1 MAKDSSHASSPRG
14 AAPRKSLLGKKIGMT
29 QVYTEAGERV
39 PVTVLQ
45 AGPCTVLQ
53 VKSLERDGYAAV
65 QVGFDETRK
74 PRKRPQQAYLEKIGV
89 SPQRFV
95 REIPFVEPS
104 GLMASEE
111 AESAKE
117 EDSGEKKDEVE
128 GDGGGGLAGGGAVVP
143 GARVGVGVFKDVKRV
158 DVRGVTKGRGF
169 AGVIRRYHFNAGPKS
184 HGTKN
189 IREPGSTGM
198 HTDPGRV
205 HKGKKMPGHLGA
217 ALRKARN
224 LAVMR
229 IEEAENLLLVQG
241 SVPGPNGGYVY
252 IEESLRKD

>member
-1 MAKDSSHASSPRG
+1 MAKATETDKKRTK
-14 AAPRKSLLGKKIGMT
+14 APRRSLLGRKIGMT
-29 QVYTEAGERV
+29 QLYTESGHWV

-53 VKSLERDGYAAV
+53 VKSLDRDGYTAV
-65 QVGFDETRK
+65 QVGFHETSK
-74 PRKRPQQAYLEKIGV
+74 PRRKPQQAYLEKIGV

-95 REIPFVEPS
+95 REIPFVEP
-104 GLMASEE
+104 E
-111 AESAKE
+111 ALIDGGKKKGG
-117 EDSGEKKDEVE
+117 EDAG
-128 GDGGGGLAGGGAVVP
+128 GDGETGSQEGGVAP
-143 GARVGVGVFKDVKRV
+143 GARLGVGVFKDVKWV
-158 DVRGVTKGRGF
+158 DVRGITKGRGF
-169 AGVIRRYHFNAGPKS
+169 AGVIRRYGFNAGPKS

-205 HKGKKMPGHLGA
+205 HRGKKMPGHLGA
-217 ALRKARN
+217 VRRKARN

-229 IEEAENLLLVQG
+229 IEEPENLLLVKG

-252 IEESLRKD
+252 IEESLRKK

>member
-1 MAKDSSHASSPRG
+1 MCAQAKSDHGSKKPRR
-14 AAPRKSLLGKKIGMT
+14 ALLGKKIGMT
-29 QVYTEAGERV
+29 QAYSEGGEWV
-39 PVTVLQ
+39 PVTVIQ

-53 VKSLERDGYAAV
+53 VKTEKSDGYTAV
-65 QVGFDETRK
+65 QLGFDETKK

-95 REIPFVEPS
+95 KEVPLADPKAFAGKTSSDV
-104 GLMASEE
+104 ASADGG
-111 AESAKE
+111 AEG
-117 EDSGEKKDEVE
+117 SGE
-128 GDGGGGLAGGGAVVP
+128 GDAAGPSAGATL
-143 GARVGVGVFKDVKRV
+143 GVTLFKDVKSV
-158 DVRGVTKGRGF
+158 DIRGVTKGRGF

-205 HKGKKMPGHLGA
+205 HRGKKMPGHLGA
-217 ALRKARN
+217 VNRKARN
-224 LAVMR
+224 LAVVG
-229 IEEAENLLLVQG
+229 IDEEENLLVVKG

-252 IEESLRKD
+252 IEESLR